1 MPKTEW
7 LALSYTVPTSPSKV
21 RVYVW
26 RRLRAI
32 GAQQLRNGLAILPN
46 TKENLDSFK
55 TLLEKIKEL
64 SGDATLIEMDF
75 TDEVEHFEMKKR
87 FSLAKEEQLRD
98 ALTECST
105 LLDRLNAA
113 TDAHTRS
120 LIERELR
127 RKLQKL
133 SGASSPFKAQAAEME
148 KAATELFETLR
159 GLPAEFSAMIKS
171 KKQPSLRDQRYFNKD
186 DSLED

>member
-26 RRLRAI
+26 RRLRTI

-75 TDEVEHFEMKKR
+75 TDEIENFEMKKR

-98 ALTECST
+98 ALAECST
-105 LLDRLNAA
+105 LLDKLNTAE
-113 TDAHTRS
+113 DAHSRA

-133 SGASSPFKAQAAEME
+133 GSSASPFKTQAAELE
-148 KAATELFETLR
+148 KAAADLFDTLKN
-159 GLPAEFSAMIKS
+159 LPAEFTAIMKS
-171 KKQPSLRDQRYFNKD
+171 KKQQ
-186 DSLED
+186 

>member
-26 RRLRAI
+26 RRLRTI

-46 TKENLDSFK
+46 TKENYDSFQN
-55 TLLEKIKEL
+55 LLVKIKEL
-64 SGDATLIEMDF
+64 TGDATLIEMDF
-75 TDEVEHFEMKKR
+75 TDEVENFEMKKR

-98 ALTECST
+98 ALNECST
-105 LLDRLNAA
+105 LLDKLNAA
-113 TDAHTRS
+113 TDAHSRS
-120 LIERELR
+120 LIERDLR

-133 SGASSPFKAQAAEME
+133 SSSVSPFKAQAAEME
-148 KAATELFETLR
+148 KAATELFETLKN
-159 GLPAEFSAMIKS
+159 LPAEFSAIIKA
-171 KKQPSLRDQRYFNKD
+171 KKQQ
-186 DSLED
+186 